1 MTLAH
6 ELDRYLSVRRSL
18 GYDLGTAE
26 RALRRFVQYADEQGV
41 DHVTTDLFLRWQGAF
56 GNARRSTWGARFI
69 MVRLFSQ
76 WLHGMDAAHEVL
88 PRGLVPYRYCRT
100 HPYIFTPAQ
109 IATIVEEAAQLPS
122 IYGMRGLTCSTLF
135 GLIAVTGTRINEA
148 LSLNTGDV
156 DLGTGIVHIRCG
168 KLGKERLLPV
178 HDTVLDRLRAYIAQR
193 DRLLGAAS
201 VPFFVKCDGSR
212 LGDCGARYN
221 FAHVCQRIGLR
232 EPQTEG
238 RHGRGPRIHDLRH
251 SFAARTMIDWYRS
264 GKDPAREMIKLTT
277 WLGHANPDHTYWYIE
292 AVPELLD
299 LASARITDPHDREI
313 CS

>member
-6 ELDRYLSVRRSL
+6 ELDRYLGVRRSL

-26 RALRRFVQYADEQGV
+26 RVLRRFVQYADEQDV

-56 GNARRSTWGARFI
+56 GNARRSTWGAQFI
-69 MVRLFSQ
+69 IVRLFSQ
-76 WLHGMDAAHEVL
+76 WLHGLDAAHEVL
-88 PRGLVPYRYCRT
+88 PRGLVPYHYCRT
-100 HPYIFTPAQ
+100 HPYIFSPAQ
-109 IATIVEEAAQLPS
+109 IVAIVEEAAQLPS

-135 GLIAVTGTRINEA
+135 GLIAVTGMRINEA
-148 LSLNTGDV
+148 LSLDTGDV
-156 DLGTGIVHIRCG
+156 DLDHGLVHIRCG
-168 KLGKERLLPV
+168 KLGKERLLPIHETAV
-178 HDTVLDRLRAYIAQR
+178 NRLREYIAQR
-193 DRLLGAAS
+193 NRLSGRAS

-221 FAHVCQRIGLR
+221 FAQVCQRIGLR
-232 EPQTEG
+232 KPQAER

-277 WLGHANPDHTYWYIE
+277 WLGHAKPDHTYWYIE
-292 AVPELLD
+292 AVPELLE
-299 LASARITDPHDREI
+299 LASARITDPQDREI

>member
-26 RALRRFVQYADEQGV
+26 RVLRRFAQYADGQGAT
-41 DHVTTDLFLRWQGAF
+41 HVTVDLFLQWQAVF
-56 GNARRSTWGARFI
+56 GHARRSTWGARFI

-76 WLHGMDAAHEVL
+76 WLHGLDTAHEVL
-88 PRGLVPYRYCRT
+88 PRGLVPYSYCRT
-100 HPYIFTPAQ
+100 HPYIFTQAQ
-109 IATIVEEAAQLPS
+109 ISAIVEEAAQLPS

-135 GLIAVTGTRINEA
+135 GLIAITGMRINEA
-148 LSLNTGDV
+148 LSLDTGDV
-156 DLGTGIVHIRCG
+156 DLDTGIVRIRFG
-168 KLGKERLLPV
+168 KLGKERLVPL
-178 HDTVLDRLRAYIAQR
+178 HNSTTIRLRLYAAER
-193 DRLLGAAS
+193 NRLLGATP
-201 VPFFVKCDGSR
+201 VPFFVKCDGTR

-221 FAHVCQRIGLR
+221 FAQVCQRIGLR
-232 EPQTEG
+232 ELQTEG
-238 RHGRGPRIHDLRH
+238 RHGHGPRIHDLRH

-292 AVPELLD
+292 AVPELLE
-299 LASARITDPHDREI
+299 LASSRITDGHDGKVRP
-313 CS
+313 